1 MAREILADEVDHF
14 LNTLQPVRESCRGVI
29 PFSPARLAK
38 FARDAV
44 SARIGQRRGVSAIA
58 ASLDRKELGAVLIAH
73 QHAAVTRERF
83 AFYLV
88 LDVVND
94 DKLSDQ
100 IRANAER
107 ERIFRVG

>member
-1 MAREILADEVDHF
+1 MTGEILADEVDHF
-14 LNTLQPVRESCRGVI
+14 PDALQPVRESGRAVI

-38 FARDAV
+38 FARGAV
-44 SARIGQRRGVSAIA
+44 SARIGRRRGVTAIA
-58 ASLDRKELGAVLIAH
+58 AAFDRKKLGAVLLAH

-83 AFYLV
+83 AFDLV

-100 IRANAER
+100 IRPNAER
-107 ERIFRVG
+107 ERILRI